1 MIHHH
6 RLYSRASC
14 FNLRIDVF
22 ASAWIT
28 VVRFCCFRSLLL
40 RSLGGGGVG
49 GGEGVDN
56 VQFCI
61 HRTVQVTNSSV
72 FTGSGAFSA

>member
-1 MIHHH
+1 M
-6 RLYSRASC
+6 Y
-14 FNLRIDVF
+14 

-40 RSLGGGGVG
+40 RSLGGGVG
-49 GGEGVDN
+49 GGGGADN